1 MSKFV
6 DEILESIKKEP
17 TTWKDYNACGVEKG
31 NIKIYGYG
39 NTKLLSICSV
49 KINDK
54 EMPVTYMDR
63 WRIEKV
69 ISEWYRTV
77 KLETLLV

>member
-6 DEILESIKKEP
+6 NEILEDIKNEP
-17 TTWKDYNACGVEKG
+17 TTWKDYRGWGVEKG
-31 NIKIYGYG
+31 NIQIYGYG

-63 WRIEKV
+63 WRMEKV
-69 ISEWYRTV
+69 VGEWY
-77 KLETLLV
+77 KNMELKTLLV